1 MRIHLWASWRE
12 SYRTTIPLAF
22 FISAASP
29 DFLASAN
36 FLPQALFKPY
46 KNSNA
51 YTLPY
56 INEIRSTFFRQQ
68 RLSWICLFTQNVFI
82 IKHKGGLFLLQ
93 SVSKIKQEQF
103 YNPLMCKLWPYLK
116 FISAISERSHS
127 VNIEGVFSLADSGN
141 SLFYA
146 SGMDFFVSFPAV
158 I

>member
-1 MRIHLWASWRE
+1 MPTL
-12 SYRTTIPLAF
+12 YL
-22 FISAASP
+22 ISMKSGQLFSGNR
-29 DFLASAN
+29 DFLEYV
-36 FLPQALFKPY
+36 FLRKMF
-46 KNSNA
+46 
-51 YTLPY
+51 
-56 INEIRSTFFRQQ
+56 
-68 RLSWICLFTQNVFI
+68 

-93 SVSKIKQEQF
+93 SVSKIKQELF

-116 FISAISERSHS
+116 FISAISESSHS

>member
-46 KNSNA
+46 INSNA
-51 YTLPY
+51 YTLSY

-82 IKHKGGLFLLQ
+82 Y
-93 SVSKIKQEQF
+93 SKIKQEQF
-103 YNPLMCKLWPYLK
+103 YHPLMCKLWPYLK
-116 FISAISERSHS
+116 FISAISESSHS